1 MHLPNLKGLQME
13 ISRTERIWNMVS
25 MIVFVLLLIVLGIL
39 LNNKGLTTESLSIFD
54 LLLIC
59 IATYRMTRLMVYDR
73 IFKLV
78 RDIIRSFEG
87 TGLGDSLEAIVTC
100 PWCAGVW
107 ISLFNVAI
115 FFLVPF
121 GELFIYVMAVA
132 GIATLFQLSVN
143 ILGMVAEEKQ
153 IELKE
158 KRKKTGFTKP

>member
-13 ISRTERIWNMVS
+13 ISRTEKIWNMVS

-39 LNNKGLTTESLSIFD
+39 LNNKSISIESLSILD

-87 TGLGDSLEAIVTC
+87 TGLGDSLKAIVTC

-121 GELFIYVMAVA
+121 GVLFIYVMAVA
-132 GIATLFQLSVN
+132 GIATIFQLSVN

-158 KRKKTGFTKP
+158 KRKNTGFTKP